1 MLQEAQAHANA
12 LVLNELDV
20 NLTEELLQPLDMED
34 TLNAEFGSLSLNAIS
49 GTENGEVGNLEP
61 Q

>member
-1 MLQEAQAHANA
+1 VLQEAQAHANA

-61 Q
+61 

>member
-61 Q
+61 

>member
-1 MLQEAQAHANA
+1 VLQEAQAHANA